1 MKFLSRECDMS
12 LTFKDGVYACIPTLL
27 GYVGIGIAAG
37 VVGKSANL
45 TILEVTLLAVIVYAG
60 AAQFIIAGLM
70 LVATP
75 ISAIIFTVFLVNS
88 RHFLMS
94 MATAPSFRRFSLLDN
109 IGIGSLL
116 TDESFAVAMNAIANH
131 KPVNAVWMHGLNVT
145 AYVAWILSCLIGALI
160 GEWLPDPTMFG
171 LDYALVAMFIGLL
184 YLQLIGDKTK
194 SIYNKILV
202 MLTVSV
208 LLIILMRFVSPEMAI
223 LISTF
228 AGCFMGIAMERKV

>member
-1 MKFLSRECDMS
+1 MS

-27 GYVGIGIAAG
+27 GYIGIGIAAG
-37 VVGKSANL
+37 VVGKSAHL
-45 TILEVTLLAVIVYAG
+45 SVLEITLLAVIIYAG
-60 AAQFIIAGLM
+60 ASQFIVSGLM

-94 MATAPSFRRFSLLDN
+94 MATAPTFRKYSILHN

-116 TDESFAVAMNAIANH
+116 TDESFAVAMNAIAN
-131 KPVNAVWMHGLNVT
+131 KEPINAAWMHGLNLT
-145 AYVAWILSCLIGALI
+145 AYITWILSCFIGALI
-160 GEWLPDPTMFG
+160 GEWLPDPTKFG

-194 SIYNKILV
+194 RLTNRLIA
-202 MLTVSV
+202 MLTVTV
-208 LLIILMRFVSPEMAI
+208 LLVLLLRFISSEMAI

-228 AGCFMGIAMERKV
+228 AGCFMGVAMERKA

>member
-1 MKFLSRECDMS
+1 MS

-27 GYVGIGIAAG
+27 GYIGIGIAAG
-37 VVGKSANL
+37 VVGKSAHL
-45 TILEVTLLAVIVYAG
+45 SVLEITLLAVIIYAG
-60 AAQFIIAGLM
+60 ASQFIVSGLM

-94 MATAPSFRRFSLLDN
+94 MATAPTFRKYSLLNN

-116 TDESFAVAMNAIANH
+116 TDESFAVAMNAIAN
-131 KPVNAVWMHGLNVT
+131 KEPINAAWMHGLNLT
-145 AYVAWILSCLIGALI
+145 AYITWILSCFIGALI
-160 GEWLPDPTMFG
+160 GEWLPDPTKFG

-194 SIYNKILV
+194 RLTNRVIA
-202 MLTVSV
+202 MLTVTV
-208 LLIILMRFVSPEMAI
+208 LLVLLLRFISSEMAI

-228 AGCFMGIAMERKV
+228 AGCFMGVAMERKA

>member
-1 MKFLSRECDMS
+1 MS

-27 GYVGIGIAAG
+27 GYIGIGIAAG
-37 VVGKSANL
+37 VVGKSAHL
-45 TILEVTLLAVIVYAG
+45 SVLEITLLAVIIYAG
-60 AAQFIIAGLM
+60 ASQFIVSGLM

-94 MATAPSFRRFSLLDN
+94 MATAPTFRKYSLLNN

-116 TDESFAVAMNAIANH
+116 TDESFAVAMNAIAN
-131 KPVNAVWMHGLNVT
+131 KEPINAAWMHGLNLT
-145 AYVAWILSCLIGALI
+145 AYITWILSCFIGALI
-160 GEWLPDPTMFG
+160 GEWLPDPTKFG

-194 SIYNKILV
+194 LLRNRVIA

-208 LLIILMRFVSPEMAI
+208 LLVLLLRFISSEMAI

-228 AGCFMGIAMERKV
+228 AGCFMGVAMERKA

>member
-1 MKFLSRECDMS
+1 MS

-27 GYVGIGIAAG
+27 GYIGIGIAAG
-37 VVGKSANL
+37 VVGKSAHL
-45 TILEVTLLAVIVYAG
+45 SVLEITLLAVIIYAG
-60 AAQFIIAGLM
+60 ASQFIVSGLM

-94 MATAPSFRRFSLLDN
+94 MATAPTFRKYSILHN

-116 TDESFAVAMNAIANH
+116 TDESFAVAMNAIAN
-131 KPVNAVWMHGLNVT
+131 KQPINAAWMHGLNLT
-145 AYVAWILSCLIGALI
+145 AYITWILSCFIGALI
-160 GEWLPDPTMFG
+160 GEWLPDPTKFG

-194 SIYNKILV
+194 RLTNRLIA
-202 MLTVSV
+202 MLTVTV
-208 LLIILMRFVSPEMAI
+208 LLVLLLRFISSEMAI

-228 AGCFMGIAMERKV
+228 AGCFMGVAMERKA

>member
-1 MKFLSRECDMS
+1 MS

-27 GYVGIGIAAG
+27 GYIGIGIAAG
-37 VVGKSANL
+37 VVGKSAHL
-45 TILEVTLLAVIVYAG
+45 SVLEITLLAVIIYAG
-60 AAQFIIAGLM
+60 ASQFIVSGLM

-94 MATAPSFRRFSLLDN
+94 MATAPTFRKYSLLNN

-116 TDESFAVAMNAIANH
+116 TDESFAVAMNAIAN
-131 KPVNAVWMHGLNVT
+131 KQPINAAWMHGLNLT
-145 AYVAWILSCLIGALI
+145 AYITWIFSCFIGALI
-160 GEWLPDPTMFG
+160 GEWLPDPTKFG

-194 SIYNKILV
+194 RLTNRVIA
-202 MLTVSV
+202 MLTVTV
-208 LLIILMRFVSPEMAI
+208 LLVLLLRFISSEMAI

-228 AGCFMGIAMERKV
+228 AGCFIGVALERKA

>member
-1 MKFLSRECDMS
+1 MS

-27 GYVGIGIAAG
+27 GYIGIGIAAG
-37 VVGKSANL
+37 VVGKSAHL
-45 TILEVTLLAVIVYAG
+45 SVLEITLLAVIIYAG
-60 AAQFIIAGLM
+60 ASQFIVSGLM

-94 MATAPSFRRFSLLDN
+94 MATAPTFRKYSILHN

-116 TDESFAVAMNAIANH
+116 TDESFAVAMNAIAN
-131 KPVNAVWMHGLNVT
+131 KEPINAAWMHGLNLT
-145 AYVAWILSCLIGALI
+145 AYITWILSCFIGDLI
-160 GEWLPDPTMFG
+160 GEWLPDPTKFG

-194 SIYNKILV
+194 RLTNRVIA

-208 LLIILMRFVSPEMAI
+208 LLVLLLRFISSEMAI

-228 AGCFMGIAMERKV
+228 AGCFMGVAMERKA

>member
-1 MKFLSRECDMS
+1 MS

-27 GYVGIGIAAG
+27 GYIGIGIAAG
-37 VVGKSANL
+37 VVGKSAHL
-45 TILEVTLLAVIVYAG
+45 SVLEITLLAVIIYAG
-60 AAQFIIAGLM
+60 ASQFIVSGLM

-94 MATAPSFRRFSLLDN
+94 MATAPTFRKYSLLNN

-116 TDESFAVAMNAIANH
+116 TDESFAVAMNAIAN
-131 KPVNAVWMHGLNVT
+131 KEPINAAWMHGLNLT
-145 AYVAWILSCLIGALI
+145 AYITWILSCFIGALI
-160 GEWLPDPTMFG
+160 GEWLPDPTKFG

-194 SIYNKILV
+194 RLINRVIA
-202 MLTVSV
+202 MLTVTV
-208 LLIILMRFVSPEMAI
+208 LLVLLLRFISSEMAI

-228 AGCFMGIAMERKV
+228 AGCFMGVAMERKA

>member
-1 MKFLSRECDMS
+1 MS

-27 GYVGIGIAAG
+27 GYIGIGIAAG
-37 VVGKSANL
+37 VVGKSAHL
-45 TILEVTLLAVIVYAG
+45 SVLEITLLAVIIYAG
-60 AAQFIIAGLM
+60 ASQFIVSGLM

-94 MATAPSFRRFSLLDN
+94 MATAPTFRKYSLLNN

-116 TDESFAVAMNAIANH
+116 TDESFAVAMNAIAN
-131 KPVNAVWMHGLNVT
+131 KQPINAAWMHGLNLT
-145 AYVAWILSCLIGALI
+145 AYITWIFSCFIGALI
-160 GEWLPDPTMFG
+160 GEWLPDPTKFG

-194 SIYNKILV
+194 RLTNRLIA
-202 MLTVSV
+202 MLTVSALLV
-208 LLIILMRFVSPEMAI
+208 LLLRFISSETAI

-228 AGCFMGIAMERKV
+228 AGCFMGVAMERKA

>member
-1 MKFLSRECDMS
+1 MS
-12 LTFKDGVYACIPTLL
+12 LTFKDGVYTCIPTLL
-27 GYVGIGIAAG
+27 GYIGIGIAAG
-37 VVGKSANL
+37 VVGKSAHL
-45 TILEVTLLAVIVYAG
+45 SVLEITLLAVIIYAG
-60 AAQFIIAGLM
+60 ASQFIVSGLM

-94 MATAPSFRRFSLLDN
+94 MATAPTFRKYSLLNN

-116 TDESFAVAMNAIANH
+116 TDESFAVAMNAIAN
-131 KPVNAVWMHGLNVT
+131 KEPINAAWMHGLNLT
-145 AYVAWILSCLIGALI
+145 AYITWILSCFIGALI
-160 GEWLPDPTMFG
+160 GEWLPDPTKFG

-194 SIYNKILV
+194 RLTNRVIA
-202 MLTVSV
+202 MLTVTV
-208 LLIILMRFVSPEMAI
+208 LLVLLLRFISSEMAI

-228 AGCFMGIAMERKV
+228 AGCFMGVAMERKA

>member
-1 MKFLSRECDMS
+1 MS

-27 GYVGIGIAAG
+27 GYIGIGIAAG
-37 VVGKSANL
+37 VVGKSAHL
-45 TILEVTLLAVIVYAG
+45 SVLEITLLAVIIYAG
-60 AAQFIIAGLM
+60 ASQFIVSGLM

-94 MATAPSFRRFSLLDN
+94 MATAPTFRKYSLLNN

-116 TDESFAVAMNAIANH
+116 TDESFAVAMNAIAN
-131 KPVNAVWMHGLNVT
+131 KEPINAAWMHGLNLT
-145 AYVAWILSCLIGALI
+145 AYITWIFSCFIGALI
-160 GEWLPDPTMFG
+160 GEWLPDPTKFG

-194 SIYNKILV
+194 RLTNRVIA
-202 MLTVSV
+202 MLTVTV
-208 LLIILMRFVSPEMAI
+208 LLVLLLRFISSEMAI

-228 AGCFMGIAMERKV
+228 AGCFIGVALERKG

>member
-1 MKFLSRECDMS
+1 MS

-27 GYVGIGIAAG
+27 GYIGIGIAAG
-37 VVGKSANL
+37 VVGKAANL
-45 TILEVTLLAVIVYAG
+45 SVLEVTLLAVIVYAG

-75 ISAIIFTVFLVNS
+75 ITVIIFTVFLVNS

-109 IGIGSLL
+109 IAIGSLL
-116 TDESFAVAMNAIANH
+116 TDESFAVTMNAVAN
-131 KPVNAVWMHGLNVT
+131 KVPVNASWMHGLNLT
-145 AYVAWILSCLIGALI
+145 AYVAWILSCLVGALI
-160 GEWLPDPTMFG
+160 GEWLPDPAIFG

-194 SIYNKILV
+194 TIKNRLIV
-202 MLTVSV
+202 MLTVTIMLV
-208 LLIILMRFVSPEMAI
+208 FLMRFFSPEMAI

-228 AGCFMGIAMERKV
+228 AGCFMGVAMERDA

>member
-1 MKFLSRECDMS
+1 MS

-27 GYVGIGIAAG
+27 GYIGIGIAAG
-37 VVGKSANL
+37 VVGKSAHL
-45 TILEVTLLAVIVYAG
+45 SVLEITLLAVIIYAG
-60 AAQFIIAGLM
+60 ASQFIVTGLM

-94 MATAPSFRRFSLLDN
+94 MATAPTFRKYSLLNN

-116 TDESFAVAMNAIANH
+116 TDESFAVAMNAIAN
-131 KPVNAVWMHGLNVT
+131 KEPINAAWMHGLNLT
-145 AYVAWILSCLIGALI
+145 AYITWILSCFIGALI
-160 GEWLPDPTMFG
+160 GEWLPDPTKFG

-194 SIYNKILV
+194 RLTNRVIA
-202 MLTVSV
+202 MLTVTV
-208 LLIILMRFVSPEMAI
+208 LLVLLLRFISSEMAI

-228 AGCFMGIAMERKV
+228 AGCFMGVAMERKA

>member
-1 MKFLSRECDMS
+1 MS

-27 GYVGIGIAAG
+27 GYIGIGIAAG
-37 VVGKSANL
+37 VVGKSAHL
-45 TILEVTLLAVIVYAG
+45 SVLEITLLAVIIYAG
-60 AAQFIIAGLM
+60 ASQFIVSGLM

-94 MATAPSFRRFSLLDN
+94 MATAPTFRKYSLLNN

-116 TDESFAVAMNAIANH
+116 TDESFAVAMNAIAN
-131 KPVNAVWMHGLNVT
+131 KEPINAAWMHGLNLT
-145 AYVAWILSCLIGALI
+145 AYITWIFSCFIGALI
-160 GEWLPDPTMFG
+160 GEWLPDPTKFG

-194 SIYNKILV
+194 RLTNRVIA
-202 MLTVSV
+202 MLTVTV
-208 LLIILMRFVSPEMAI
+208 LLVLLLRFISSEMAI

-228 AGCFMGIAMERKV
+228 AGCFIGVALERKA

>member
-1 MKFLSRECDMS
+1 MS

-27 GYVGIGIAAG
+27 GYIGIGIAAG
-37 VVGKSANL
+37 VVGKSAHL
-45 TILEVTLLAVIVYAG
+45 SVLEITLLAVIIYAG
-60 AAQFIIAGLM
+60 ASQFIVSGLM

-94 MATAPSFRRFSLLDN
+94 MATAPTFRKYSLLNN

-116 TDESFAVAMNAIANH
+116 TDESFAVAMNAIAN
-131 KPVNAVWMHGLNVT
+131 KQPINAAWMHGLNLT
-145 AYVAWILSCLIGALI
+145 AYITWILSCFIGALI
-160 GEWLPDPTMFG
+160 GEWLPDPTKFG

-184 YLQLIGDKTK
+184 YLQLISDKTK
-194 SIYNKILV
+194 RLRNRVIA

-208 LLIILMRFVSPEMAI
+208 LLVLLLRFISSEMAI

-228 AGCFMGIAMERKV
+228 AGCFMGVAMERKA

>member
-1 MKFLSRECDMS
+1 MS

-27 GYVGIGIAAG
+27 GYIGIGIAAG
-37 VVGKSANL
+37 VVGKSAHL
-45 TILEVTLLAVIVYAG
+45 SVLEITLLAVIIYAG
-60 AAQFIIAGLM
+60 ASQFIVSGLM

-94 MATAPSFRRFSLLDN
+94 MATAPTFRKYSLLNN

-116 TDESFAVAMNAIANH
+116 TDESFAVAMNAIAN
-131 KPVNAVWMHGLNVT
+131 KEPINAAWMHGLNLT
-145 AYVAWILSCLIGALI
+145 AYITWILSCFIGALI
-160 GEWLPDPTMFG
+160 GEWLPDPTKFG

-194 SIYNKILV
+194 RLRNRVIA
-202 MLTVSV
+202 MLTVTV
-208 LLIILMRFVSPEMAI
+208 LLVLLLRFISSEMAI

-228 AGCFMGIAMERKV
+228 AGCFMGVAMERKA

>member
-1 MKFLSRECDMS
+1 MS

-27 GYVGIGIAAG
+27 GYIGIGIAAG
-37 VVGKSANL
+37 VVGKSAHL
-45 TILEVTLLAVIVYAG
+45 SVLEITLLAVIIYAG
-60 AAQFIIAGLM
+60 ASQFIVSGLM

-94 MATAPSFRRFSLLDN
+94 MATAPTFRKYSLLNN

-116 TDESFAVAMNAIANH
+116 TDESFAVAMNAIAN
-131 KPVNAVWMHGLNVT
+131 KEPINAAWMHGLNLT
-145 AYVAWILSCLIGALI
+145 AYITWILSCFIGALI
-160 GEWLPDPTMFG
+160 GEWLPDPTKFG

-184 YLQLIGDKTK
+184 YLQLISDKTK
-194 SIYNKILV
+194 RLRNRVIA
-202 MLTVSV
+202 MLTVTV
-208 LLIILMRFVSPEMAI
+208 LLVLLLRFISSEMAI

-228 AGCFMGIAMERKV
+228 AGCFMGVAMERKA

>member
-1 MKFLSRECDMS
+1 MS

-27 GYVGIGIAAG
+27 GYIGIGIAAG
-37 VVGKSANL
+37 VVGKSAHL
-45 TILEVTLLAVIVYAG
+45 SVLEITLLAVIIYAG
-60 AAQFIIAGLM
+60 ASQFIVSGLM

-94 MATAPSFRRFSLLDN
+94 MATAPTFRKYSLLNN

-116 TDESFAVAMNAIANH
+116 TDESFAVAMNAIAN
-131 KPVNAVWMHGLNVT
+131 KQPINAAWMHGLNLT
-145 AYVAWILSCLIGALI
+145 AYITWILSCFIGALI
-160 GEWLPDPTMFG
+160 GEWLPDPTKFG

-194 SIYNKILV
+194 RLINRLIA
-202 MLTVSV
+202 MLTVTV
-208 LLIILMRFVSPEMAI
+208 LLVLLLRFISSEMAI

-228 AGCFMGIAMERKV
+228 AGCFMGVAMERKA

>member
-1 MKFLSRECDMS
+1 MS

-27 GYVGIGIAAG
+27 GYIGIGIAAG
-37 VVGKSANL
+37 VVGKSAHL
-45 TILEVTLLAVIVYAG
+45 SVLEITLLAVIIYAG
-60 AAQFIIAGLM
+60 ASQFIVSGLM

-94 MATAPSFRRFSLLDN
+94 MATAPTFRKYSILHN

-116 TDESFAVAMNAIANH
+116 TDESFAVAMNAIAN
-131 KPVNAVWMHGLNVT
+131 KEPINAAWMHGLNLT
-145 AYVAWILSCLIGALI
+145 AYITWVLSCFIGALI
-160 GEWLPDPTMFG
+160 GEWLPDPTKFG

-184 YLQLIGDKTK
+184 YLQLISDKTK
-194 SIYNKILV
+194 RLRNRVIA
-202 MLTVSV
+202 MLTVTV
-208 LLIILMRFVSPEMAI
+208 LLVLLLRFISSEMAI

-228 AGCFMGIAMERKV
+228 AGCFMGVAMERKA

>member
-1 MKFLSRECDMS
+1 MS

-27 GYVGIGIAAG
+27 GYIGIGIAAG
-37 VVGKSANL
+37 VVGKSAHL
-45 TILEVTLLAVIVYAG
+45 SVLEITLLAVIIYAG
-60 AAQFIIAGLM
+60 ASQFIVSGLM

-94 MATAPSFRRFSLLDN
+94 MATAPTFRKYSLLNN

-116 TDESFAVAMNAIANH
+116 TDESFAVAMNAIAN
-131 KPVNAVWMHGLNVT
+131 KEPINAAWMHGLNLT
-145 AYVAWILSCLIGALI
+145 AYITWILSCFIGALI
-160 GEWLPDPTMFG
+160 GEWLPDPTKFG

-194 SIYNKILV
+194 RLTNRLIA
-202 MLTVSV
+202 MLTVTV
-208 LLIILMRFVSPEMAI
+208 LLVLLLRFISSEMAI

-228 AGCFMGIAMERKV
+228 AGCFMGVAMERKA